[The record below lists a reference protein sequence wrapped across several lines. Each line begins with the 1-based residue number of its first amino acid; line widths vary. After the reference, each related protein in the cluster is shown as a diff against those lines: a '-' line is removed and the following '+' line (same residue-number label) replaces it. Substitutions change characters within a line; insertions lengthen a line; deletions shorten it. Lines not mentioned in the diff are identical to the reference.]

1 MPPPDRSGG
10 GSRIKPPMA
19 SRPPVAYRISLILSL
34 SKGEAALKKRGC
46 DAWIAAIETDGP
58 SLWGL
63 RFPGSSYWLSMD
75 SAMRRSSSFSW
86 SPYR

>member
-1 MPPPDRSGG
+1 MPPRQVGGG

-19 SRPPVAYRISLILSL
+19 SRPPVAYRTSLILSL

-46 DAWIAAIETDGP
+46 DVWIAAIETDGP

>member
-1 MPPPDRSGG
+1 MPPDRSGG
-10 GSRIKPPMA
+10 SRIKPLMA

-46 DAWIAAIETDGP
+46 GVVSTAAIGTNGP